1 MLEGEEYTGYGPDLL
16 VRLSELA
23 LEDDVLLTFDMTN
36 AISTPAQYATAL
48 DLIANDC
55 VPTNL
60 TGPGCDTYDIIIG
73 DYYVNNDRALRVQ
86 FTPAWLHTRIT
97 GVRGEDG
104 KYDSFTAA
112 NEAGGKVCVPQGT
125 LLPDL
130 LKQKYPNVDRVLC
143 PSPAFCVD
151 STKTG
156 DCDLYADDELLL
168 RYRASQDATLVLSS
182 EGFGTQYIS
191 W

>member
-1 MLEGEEYTGYGPDLL
+1 
-16 VRLSELA
+16 
-23 LEDDVLLTFDMTN
+23 LEDDVLLTFDISN
-36 AISTPAQYATAL
+36 AIKTPAQYASAL

-55 VPTNL
+55 VTTNE
-60 TGPGCDTYDIIIG
+60 TDCDTYDIIVG
-73 DYYVNNDRALRVQ
+73 DYYVSADRALRIQ

-112 NEAGGKVCVPQGT
+112 NDARGKVCVPQGT

-130 LKQKYPNVDRVLC
+130 IEQKYPNVDRVLC
-143 PSPAFCVD
+143 ATPPFCID

-168 RYRASQDATLVLSS
+168 RYRASQDDTLVLSN